1 MKKKR
6 GDKLIN
12 ELSNYHAKR
21 DVHVFAEEMREGGCH
36 AN

>member
-6 GDKLIN
+6 GDKL
-12 ELSNYHAKR
+12 SNYQIITHAKR
-21 DVHVFAEEMREGGCH
+21 DVFAEEMREGGCH